1 MKSSQQS
8 QAGDQRPR
16 RWPWV
21 ALGAVSIVILLIVI
35 AYASVALGLVP
46 ANADAKPSSLERW
59 AARTSLHATV
69 VREASNAQDPLSHA
83 AANLDAGIKLYA
95 SNCMACH
102 GASDGKPSNIARGLY
117 QPAPQLGA
125 HGVED
130 DPESQTHWKIAHGIR
145 LTGMPSF
152 DGTLTDTQ
160 IWQLTQFLAQMDKL
174 PPTEAAAWKKLPSQ
188 ASGAGS
194 KAADSPRVARGT

>member
-1 MKSSQQS
+1 MRLSTQA
-8 QAGDQRPR
+8 QAGDHRPR

-21 ALGAVSIVILLIVI
+21 ALGAVSIVVLLLAI

-69 VREASNAQDPLSHA
+69 VRETSAVRDPLPHT

-95 SNCMACH
+95 GNCMACH
-102 GASDGKPSNIARGLY
+102 GAADGKPSNIARGLY

-130 DPESQTHWKIAHGIR
+130 DPESETHWKIAHGIR

-160 IWQLTQFLAQMDKL
+160 VWQLTQFLAEMDKL
-174 PPTEAAAWKKLPSQ
+174 PPAEAAAWKKLPSQ
-188 ASGAGS
+188 ASGAS
-194 KAADSPRVARGT
+194 VKAAGSQRVARRT

>member
-1 MKSSQQS
+1 MKSPTRSQS
-8 QAGDQRPR
+8 GARHPR

-21 ALGAVSIVILLIVI
+21 ALGAVSIIVLLVVV
-35 AYASVALGLVP
+35 AYASVALGLIP

-69 VREASNAQDPLSHA
+69 ARETSNVQDPLPHT

-95 SNCMACH
+95 ANCMACH

-130 DPESQTHWKIAHGIR
+130 DPEAESHWKVAHGIR

-152 DGTLTDTQ
+152 DGTLTDAQ
-160 IWQLTQFLAQMDKL
+160 IWQLAQFLANMDKL
-174 PPTEAAAWKKLPSQ
+174 PPAESAAWKKLPSQ
-188 ASGAGS
+188 ASVA
-194 KAADSPRVARGT
+194 KAASPQPTARRT